1 MIIQLLNVLI
11 RKKITR
17 KRKESHFYF
26 ISVLATIDSD
36 EPSSPSRVAQDGM
49 SSKQTQNNSIYK
61 KSPTFLHFHISL
73 KKNLNACFKNICP
86 LKGQRNKHMRDK
98 ARLVADCKILELYK
112 YLYKCKH
119 FLWWGEEIWVSGVL
133 AWAWG
138 ESLPYC
144 IVWVQMGGGL
154 K

>member
-49 SSKQTQNNSIYK
+49 TQNNSIYK

-73 KKNLNACFKNICP
+73 KKKFKC
-86 LKGQRNKHMRDK
+86 
-98 ARLVADCKILELYK
+98 
-112 YLYKCKH
+112 
-119 FLWWGEEIWVSGVL
+119 VL
-133 AWAWG
+133 
-138 ESLPYC
+138 
-144 IVWVQMGGGL
+144 
-154 K
+154 